1 MIDSLLNYKLQ
12 PLEKYQ
18 VVKMKQTINKGF
30 SVSNFPRTRLRR
42 NRMSD
47 FSRKLVAENNLSIN
61 DLIYP
66 IFVTYGSNTKEE
78 IESMPG
84 IYRFSLDLL
93 PKEIERISSLE
104 IPAIALFPKIE
115 KSLKN
120 PNGSEAL
127 NKNNLICKAIKI
139 SKKVNSNLGVIC
151 DVALD
156 PFTDHGHDGIIFNNQ
171 IDNDKTLEI
180 LCNQALIQAEAGC
193 DIIAPSDMMD
203 GRVGFIRDTLDNHGF
218 INVQIMSYA
227 VKYASAFYG
236 PFRDAVGSTLNL
248 SNKSK
253 KSYQMDPA
261 NSDEAI
267 REIALDINEGADMFI
282 VKPGMP
288 YLDIIYKI
296 KQEFKIPLY
305 AYQVSGEYS
314 MIKGAIDNGWFDEQK
329 IIFESLIAFKRAG
342 CNGII
347 TYFAPYVANLLKG
360 QNS

>member
-1 MIDSLLNYKLQ
+1 MK
-12 PLEKYQ
+12 E
-18 VVKMKQTINKGF
+18 VKNKFF
-30 SVSNFPRTRLRR
+30 SVSNFPRTRMRR
-42 NRMSD
+42 NRMKA
-47 FSRKLVAENNLSIN
+47 FSRRLVKENSLSIN

-66 IFVTYGSNTKEE
+66 IFVTYGSNVKEE
-78 IESMPG
+78 IKSMPG

-93 PKEIERISSLE
+93 VNEIERISLLD
-104 IPAIALFPKIE
+104 IPAIALFPIIE
-115 KSLKN
+115 QSLKD

-127 NKNNLICKAIKI
+127 NKNNLVCNAIKI
-139 SKKVNSNLGVIC
+139 SKKVNNELGVIC

-156 PFTDHGHDGIIFNNQ
+156 PFTDHGHDGVIINDQ

-180 LCNQALIQAEAGC
+180 LCDQALIQAEAGC

-203 GRVGFIRDTLDNHGF
+203 GRVGLIRDKLDSHGF
-218 INVQIMSYA
+218 TNVQIMSYS

-236 PFRDAVGSTLNL
+236 PFRDAVGSTVNF

-253 KSYQMDPA
+253 ESYQMDPA
-261 NSDEAI
+261 NSDESL
-267 REIALDINEGADMFI
+267 REVSLDINEGADMFI

-314 MIKGAIDNGWFDEQK
+314 MIKAAIDNGWFDEQK

-342 CNGII
+342 CSGII
-347 TYFAPYVANLLKG
+347 TYFAPYVAKLLKG
-360 QNS
+360 HY

>member
-1 MIDSLLNYKLQ
+1 
-12 PLEKYQ
+12 
-18 VVKMKQTINKGF
+18 MKEDKNKIF

-42 NRMSD
+42 NRMTP
-47 FSRKLVAENNLSIN
+47 FSRRLVKENSLSIN

-66 IFVTYGSNTKEE
+66 IFVTYGSNVKEE
-78 IESMPG
+78 IKSMPG

-93 PKEIERISSLE
+93 ANEIERISSLD

-115 KSLKN
+115 QSLKD

-127 NKNNLICKAIKI
+127 NKNNLVCNAIKI
-139 SKKVNSNLGVIC
+139 SKKVNNELGIIC

-156 PFTDHGHDGIIFNNQ
+156 PFTDHGHDGVIINDQ

-180 LCNQALIQAEAGC
+180 LCDQALIQAEAGC

-203 GRVGFIRDTLDNHGF
+203 GRVGLIRDKLDSHGF
-218 INVQIMSYA
+218 TNVQIMSYA

-236 PFRDAVGSTLNL
+236 PFRDAVGSTVNF

-253 KSYQMDPA
+253 ESYQMDPA
-261 NSDEAI
+261 NSDEAL
-267 REIALDINEGADMFI
+267 REVSLDINEGADMFI

-314 MIKGAIDNGWFDEQK
+314 MIKAAIDNGWFDEQK

-342 CNGII
+342 CSGII
-347 TYFAPYVANLLKG
+347 TYFAPYVAKLLKG
-360 QNS
+360 HH

>member
-1 MIDSLLNYKLQ
+1 MK
-12 PLEKYQ
+12 E
-18 VVKMKQTINKGF
+18 VKNKIF
-30 SVSNFPRTRLRR
+30 SVSNFPRTRMRR
-42 NRMSD
+42 NRMTA
-47 FSRKLVAENNLSIN
+47 FSRKLVKENNLSIN

-66 IFVTYGSNTKEE
+66 IFVTYGSNVKEE

-93 PKEIERISSLE
+93 ANEIERISSLA

-115 KSLKN
+115 QSLKD

-127 NKNNLICKAIKI
+127 NKNNLVCNAIKI
-139 SKKVNSNLGVIC
+139 SKKVNNELGVIC

-156 PFTDHGHDGIIFNNQ
+156 PFTDHGHDGVIINDQ

-180 LCNQALIQAEAGC
+180 LCDQALIQAEAGC

-203 GRVGFIRDTLDNHGF
+203 GRVGLIRDKLDSHGF
-218 INVQIMSYA
+218 TNVQIMSYA

-236 PFRDAVGSTLNL
+236 PFRDAVDSTVNF

-253 KSYQMDPA
+253 ESYQMDPA
-261 NSDEAI
+261 NSDEAL
-267 REIALDINEGADMFI
+267 REVSLDINEGADMFI
-282 VKPGMP
+282 VKPAMP

-314 MIKGAIDNGWFDEQK
+314 MIKAAIDNGWFDEQK

-342 CNGII
+342 CSGII
-347 TYFAPYVANLLKG
+347 TYFAPYVAKLLKG
-360 QNS
+360 HH

>member
-1 MIDSLLNYKLQ
+1 MK
-12 PLEKYQ
+12 E
-18 VVKMKQTINKGF
+18 VKNKIF
-30 SVSNFPRTRLRR
+30 SVSNFPRTRMRR
-42 NRMSD
+42 NRMTS
-47 FSRKLVAENNLSIN
+47 FSRRLVKENSLSIN

-66 IFVTYGSNTKEE
+66 IFVTYGSNVKEE
-78 IESMPG
+78 IKSMPG

-93 PKEIERISSLE
+93 ANEIERISSLD

-115 KSLKN
+115 QSLKD

-127 NKNNLICKAIKI
+127 NKNNLVCNAIKI
-139 SKKVNSNLGVIC
+139 SKKVNNELGIIC
-151 DVALD
+151 DAALD
-156 PFTDHGHDGIIFNNQ
+156 PFTDHGHDGVIINDQ

-180 LCNQALIQAEAGC
+180 LCDQALIQAEAGC

-203 GRVGFIRDTLDNHGF
+203 GRVGLIRDKLDSHGF
-218 INVQIMSYA
+218 TNVQIMSYA

-236 PFRDAVGSTLNL
+236 PFRDAVGSTVNF
-248 SNKSK
+248 SNKTK
-253 KSYQMDPA
+253 ESYQMDPA
-261 NSDEAI
+261 NSDEAL
-267 REIALDINEGADMFI
+267 REVSLDINEGADMFI

-314 MIKGAIDNGWFDEQK
+314 MIKAAIDNGWFDEQK

-342 CNGII
+342 CSGII
-347 TYFAPYVANLLKG
+347 TYFAPYVAKLLKG
-360 QNS
+360 HH